1 MALLKKVERTIY
13 DKFSLRYIRI
23 IIHSVATFTK
33 YSPPMMNLKHLY
45 YFWKTAKLGGVVKA
59 GEAIHI
65 TPQTISGQL
74 RLLEESLNTELFD
87 RQGRTLEL
95 TDAGRLAMVYADE
108 MFSLGAEL
116 EQVLR
121 HYPKGK
127 PSEFRVGVSDALP
140 KSLAYRLLQ
149 PAVNLA
155 DPVRIVCHE
164 GHLEPMLTEL
174 ATHKLDLVI
183 ADTPIPASVNVRAY
197 NHRLGESGL
206 TFLATRPLLAR
217 YSALFPLCLADMPLL
232 LPSEDSAVRQKLMSW
247 LDRQRVRPKIVGEFD
262 DSALMT
268 AFGKEGVGAFVVPTV
283 IENEYLTTGEVQ
295 VIGRAPEVRTEY
307 YAISVERKLSHPC
320 VLAITASARSRFLPE
335 QE

>member
-1 MALLKKVERTIY
+1 
-13 DKFSLRYIRI
+13 
-23 IIHSVATFTK
+23 
-33 YSPPMMNLKHLY
+33 MMNLKHLY

-65 TPQTISGQL
+65 TPQTISGQV
-74 RLLEESLNTELFD
+74 RLLEESLETELFA

-95 TDAGRLAMVYADE
+95 TDAGRLAMNYADA

-127 PSEFRVGVSDALP
+127 PTEFRVGVSDALP

-164 GHLEPMLTEL
+164 WDLDRLLTEL
-174 ATHKLDLVI
+174 AIHRLDLVI
-183 ADTPIPASVNVRAY
+183 ADTPIPASVDVRAY

-206 TFLATRPLLAR
+206 TFLAAR
-217 YSALFPLCLADMPLL
+217 RLVESFPAPFPHCLSDMPLL
-232 LPSEDSAVRQKLMSW
+232 LPGKDSAVRQKLMGW
-247 LDRQRVRPKIVGEFD
+247 LDRQQVRPRIVGEFD

-268 AFGKEGVGAFVVPTV
+268 AFGQEGVGAFVAPTV
-283 IENEYLTTGEVQ
+283 IENEYLASGDVQ
-295 VIGRAPEVRTEY
+295 IFGRVAEVRTEY
-307 YAISVERKLSHPC
+307 FAISVERKLTHPC
-320 VLAITASARSRFLPE
+320 VLAITASARSRFLPGE
-335 QE
+335 E